1 MICFAVLAHEHPAA
15 LADLIAALSLTSP
28 GSPVVVFN
36 GGRDA
41 TLTDGF
47 DRCPGSRPLR
57 HGHLAAFHDAALA
70 WFDQQDGDW
79 LVTLDSD
86 VLPTRPGLDAHLAG
100 LGADYAA
107 GHLSLVQPGTPWRP
121 GRRFLRDWSRWQ
133 PLLAIEHPWRCF
145 NPVQAFSRR
154 YALAYLDWPG
164 RPALLDLVA
173 ASPHE
178 ALEEIVWPSVGA
190 ALGLRLAGLGGD
202 EALRLRPPTPAE
214 LGEHLADPAVFVV
227 HKVRTTPDA
236 SERQLIGAHLRGE
249 PLDLAAAQRAAAAP
263 RPESRLRALGGW
275 AKDAQLWLR
284 SR

>member
-1 MICFAVLAHEHPAA
+1 MICFAVLAHDQPAA
-15 LADLIAALSLTSP
+15 LADLVAALSLTSP

-36 GGRDA
+36 GGPEGS
-41 TLTDGF
+41 LTDGLE
-47 DRCPGSRPLR
+47 RCPGSRPLR
-57 HGHLAAFHDAALA
+57 HGYLAAFHDAALT
-70 WFDQQDGDW
+70 WFGQQAGDW

-86 VLPTRPGLDAHLAG
+86 VLPTRSGLAEHLAS

-121 GRRFLRDWSRWQ
+121 GRRFLRDWARWQ
-133 PLLAIEHPWRCF
+133 PLLSIEHPWRCF
-145 NPVQAFSRR
+145 NPVQAFSRA
-154 YALAYLDWPG
+154 YAQAYLSWPG
-164 RPALLDLVA
+164 RQALLDLVA

-214 LGEHLADPAVFVV
+214 LAEHLTDPAVFVV

-236 SERQLIGAHLRGE
+236 VERRQLLAHLRAE
-249 PLDLAAAQRAAAAP
+249 PFDVQAAQRSAAAV
-263 RPESRLRALGGW
+263 RPESRARALLGW